1 MSTLKRIDVFVS
13 RNMIFQETEN
23 KEIPSYHVVVGTVVV
38 DVSDRQ
44 TVFES
49 CSSMQDFSENHD
61 TVYDAPAVLRLNAAD
76 RISDTLEL

>member
-1 MSTLKRIDVFVS
+1 MSTLKRVDVFVS

-23 KEIPSYHVVVGTVVV
+23 KEIPSYHVVVGTDVV

-49 CSSMQDFSENHD
+49 CSAMQDFSENHD
-61 TVYDAPAVLRLNAAD
+61 TKDRLNAAD
-76 RISDTLEL
+76 RTGDTLEL